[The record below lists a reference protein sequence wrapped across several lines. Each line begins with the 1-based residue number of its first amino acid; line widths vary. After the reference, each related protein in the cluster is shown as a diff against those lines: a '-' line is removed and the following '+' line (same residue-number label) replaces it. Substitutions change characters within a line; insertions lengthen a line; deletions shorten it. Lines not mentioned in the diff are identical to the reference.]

1 MFETIYQFAINTPW
15 WVYLILAYL
24 IFIGIRAG
32 RPGFISLKRAV
43 IIPVAFTALS
53 IYTLL
58 SVVQPSI
65 LHITI
70 WLIAMLV
77 GSFIGWI
84 QIKFSRLKIDRE
96 RRLIWTE
103 GNWTLLIIFI
113 LIFAAKYYFDY
124 QIAVTPQIAQHPVFV
139 YSLLT
144 SSALLTGWFI
154 GRISGLFYR
163 LFNDPSQDL
172 SKYKK

>member
-1 MFETIYQFAINTPW
+1 MFETIYEFAINTPW

-43 IIPVAFTALS
+43 IIPVAFTILS

-58 SVVQPSI
+58 SAVQPTV
-65 LHITI
+65 LNITI
-70 WLIAMLV
+70 WIIALLV
-77 GSFIGWI
+77 GTLIGLI
-84 QIKFSRLKIDRE
+84 QMKFSRLKIDRE

-103 GNWTLLIIFI
+103 GNWTLLVVFI
-113 LIFAAKYYFDY
+113 LIFATKYYFDY
-124 QIAVTPQIAQHPVFV
+124 QISVMPHIAEHPIFI

-144 SSALLTGWFI
+144 SSAILTGWFI

-163 LFNDPSQDL
+163 LFNDPSHDL
-172 SKYKK
+172 SQHQ